1 MKLKT
6 FKRIKL
12 MKLYDLNKRNKIF
25 DNKNENVDTN
35 RNQFTKT
42 LRMYQLWGSETC
54 IDQNK
59 LSKIMT

>member
-1 MKLKT
+1 
-6 FKRIKL
+6 
-12 MKLYDLNKRNKIF
+12 MKLYDLRKAIKYLTIRMKMWIQ
-25 DNKNENVDTN
+25 N

-42 LRMYQLWGSETC
+42 LRMYRLWGSETC